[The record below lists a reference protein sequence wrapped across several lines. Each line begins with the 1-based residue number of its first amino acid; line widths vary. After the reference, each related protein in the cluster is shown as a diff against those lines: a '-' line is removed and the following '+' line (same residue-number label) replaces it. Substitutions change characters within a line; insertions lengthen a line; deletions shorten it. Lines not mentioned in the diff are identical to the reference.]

1 MPPTESPN
9 QRLASIL
16 LGQPVQEWIA
26 GQRTLGHTWRHI
38 STALKDA
45 TNGQVI
51 VTHEALRG
59 WFEETT
65 VV

>member
-1 MPPTESPN
+1 
-9 QRLASIL
+9 
-16 LGQPVQEWIA
+16 VQEWIA
-26 GQRTLGHTWRHI
+26 GQRALGHTWRHI